1 LKTLACQGNITFEM
15 TRSCIKEIKKY
26 LENEESE
33 NIVEEEVKA
42 ESV

>member
-1 LKTLACQGNITFEM
+1 M

-42 ESV
+42 ESVQFDAKIDNSDS